1 MKILVDADSCPKK
14 AMMILIELA
23 GLYNVPLLAIS
34 SFNHQIEGIEKI
46 IVGNEP
52 QAADM
57 ALINKTSRGDIVV
70 TQDWG
75 LASLVLSKGGN
86 CIAPSGYVYS
96 KEKIAF
102 MLEERHIKAKVRK
115 GGGRTKGPAPRSK
128 EDDERFRKN
137 LELLLKQVNF
147 KMKTEV

>member
-23 GLYNVPLLAIS
+23 SLYNVSVLAIS
-34 SFNHQIEGIEKI
+34 SFNHQIEGVEKI

-57 ALINKTSRGDIVV
+57 ALINKTHKGDIVV

-75 LASLVLSKGGN
+75 LASLVLVKGGN
-86 CIAPSGYVYS
+86 CIAPNGYIYS
-96 KEKIAF
+96 KEKMDF

-115 GGGRTKGPAPRSK
+115 SGGKTKGPAPRNK
-128 EDDERFRKN
+128 EDDERFKRS
-137 LELLLKQVNF
+137 LEILLKG
-147 KMKTEV
+147 EL

>member
-34 SFNHQIEGIEKI
+34 SFNHHIEGVERI

-52 QAADM
+52 QAVDM
-57 ALINKTSRGDIVV
+57 VLINKTGKGDIIV

-86 CIAPSGYVYS
+86 CVATKGYVYS
-96 KEKIAF
+96 KEKIDF
-102 MLEERHIKAKVRK
+102 MLEERYIKAKIRK
-115 GGGRTKGPAPRSK
+115 GGGKTKGPAPRTK

-137 LELLLKQVNF
+137 LELLLKQENS
-147 KMKTEV
+147 KI

>member
-14 AMMILIELA
+14 AMIILIELA

-34 SFNHQIEGIEKI
+34 SFNHQIGGVEKI
-46 IVGNEP
+46 IVSDEP
-52 QAADM
+52 QAVDM
-57 ALINKTSRGDIVV
+57 ALINKTDKGDIVV

-75 LASLVLSKGGN
+75 LASLVLARDGDCMAPKGY
-86 CIAPSGYVYS
+86 IYS
-96 KEKIAF
+96 KEKIDF

-115 GGGRTKGPAPRSK
+115 SGGRTKGPAPRSK

-137 LELLLKQVNF
+137 LEFLLKQAKF
-147 KMKTEV
+147 KKIKI